1 MNFNY
6 LTRSLMFVP
15 AHREHL
21 LDKAIGTD
29 ADVLLLDLE
38 DSCQPSENKVKARDN
53 IVRYINAG
61 KFNGRILFPRV
72 NERMSGEMLKDI
84 SALTVDG
91 VKGFMYPKAT
101 CGEDIYFFG
110 KLLETFECEKGFPIG
125 TFQII
130 PLIETP
136 GALLKITDICTACPN
151 RVVAI
156 AFGHLDYVTELRG
169 RHDKEGRSISM
180 ARAMIAAG
188 ARACGV
194 VPIDTIHPF
203 DVHDLVDLEK
213 QLNIG
218 KDLGYEGMLV
228 LNPIELPLVHKY
240 YSPSEKE
247 VSDAKRILHLYQ
259 EAEKNGSGV
268 AIMDGTYIG
277 PPIVKQAEL
286 VIEKQKLIDKK

>member
-1 MNFNY
+1 
-6 LTRSLMFVP
+6 MFVP
-15 AHREHL
+15 AHKEHL

-38 DSCQPSENKVKARDN
+38 DSCQPSANKVIARDN
-53 IVRYINAG
+53 IIRYVQEG
-61 KFNGRILFPRV
+61 RFNNRILFPRV
-72 NERMSGEMLKDI
+72 NERTSGEMLKDI
-84 SALTVDG
+84 LALTVDG
-91 VKGFMYPKAT
+91 VSGFMYPKAT

-110 KLLETFECEKGFPIG
+110 KLLETIEYEKGFPIG
-125 TFQII
+125 TFKII

-136 GALLKITDICTACPN
+136 GAVLKITDICTACRN

-169 RHDKEGRSISM
+169 RHDPDGRSISTV
-180 ARAMIAAG
+180 RSIIAAG

-240 YSPSEKE
+240 YSPSTQE
-247 VSDAKRILHLYQ
+247 VDEAKRILRLYE

-277 PPIVKQAEL
+277 PPIVKQAQIVL
-286 VIEKQKLIDKK
+286 EKQSLIENK